1 MLELSMLPSGIHASC
16 NAADEFAPEGG
27 SVLDRPSVAIELK
40 AGRRVG
46 SVTAH
51 CGKAVFPS
59 PADVLGAQRIDPGSG
74 PGAGYPSSGHLL
86 SSCAVTP

>member
-1 MLELSMLPSGIHASC
+1 MHSCIYASC
-16 NAADEFAPEGG
+16 HAADEFAPELG
-27 SVLDRPSVAIELK
+27 SALDRSNVAIELK

-51 CGKAVFPS
+51 CGKAVFLS